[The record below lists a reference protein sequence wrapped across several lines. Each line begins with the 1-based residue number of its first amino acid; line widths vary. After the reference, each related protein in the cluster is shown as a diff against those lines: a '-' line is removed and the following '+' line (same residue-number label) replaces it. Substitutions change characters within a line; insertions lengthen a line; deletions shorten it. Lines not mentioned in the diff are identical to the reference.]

1 MSASIHDV
9 AKRAGVSISTVSR
22 VINHSAGVK
31 ESKTAAVLEAME
43 YYNYQPSQF
52 GRGLVTGSSRIV
64 GVYSPLPGGA
74 MFQDGY
80 MLECLR
86 GIESALSK
94 SPYSLLL
101 IGEVNAIEKN

>member
-52 GRGLVTGSSRIV
+52 GRGLVTRK
-64 GVYSPLPGGA
+64 LP
-74 MFQDGY
+74 D
-80 MLECLR
+80 CR
-86 GIESALSK
+86 GIFSAAGRRNVSGRLYAGMPK
-94 SPYSLLL
+94 
-101 IGEVNAIEKN
+101 GH